1 MPQPNF
7 EGLDK
12 KIFIKFVVGLVVVWF
27 LFSTFVII
35 SAGHRGVVLNFG
47 AVSGKVLNEG
57 IHFVIPIV
65 QSVQKI
71 EVRTTK
77 LDIKA
82 AAYSKDLQTVET
94 EIALNYHVDP
104 LAVNALY
111 QQIGMDYESR
121 IIQPAVQE
129 SVKSVTANFTAQE
142 LIERRSS
149 VKEQITLSLAERL
162 VREHLVVDE
171 LSITNFDFS
180 DSYEQAVE
188 AKQVA
193 QQQVLKADNELQRIK
208 IEAEQKIATAKAE
221 AESIRIQAEAITQQ
235 GGKEYVNMK
244 WVEKWDGKLP
254 TTSLGNGATPLV
266 NLPR

>member
-1 MPQPNF
+1 MTQPNF
-7 EGLDK
+7 QGLDK
-12 KIFIKFVVGLVVVWF
+12 KLLIKLGVVFAAIWF

-57 IHFVIPIV
+57 IHFIIPIV
-65 QSVQKI
+65 QSVEKVT
-71 EVRTTK
+71 VRTTK
-77 LDIKA
+77 LDVKA
-82 AAYSKDLQTVET
+82 SAYSKDLQTVET

-111 QQIGMDYESR
+111 QQIGMEYESR

-129 SVKSVTANFTAQE
+129 SVKAVTANFTAQE
-142 LIERRSS
+142 LIEQRSK
-149 VKEQITLSLAERL
+149 VKDQIKASLAERL
-162 VREHLVVDE
+162 SHDYLIVDE
-171 LSITNFDFS
+171 LSLTNFDFS

-188 AKQVA
+188 AKQVV

-254 TTSLGNGATPLV
+254 TTSLGGNAATLI